1 MNEDV
6 WSGDEHFINNI
17 NSCIQFYGQAVMEGD
32 LKKMFEI
39 VEFFETITSP
49 AIDCDIVEKNLDE
62 IDNLLPQCYILNE
75 RGVAVG
81 ENVANVKYVR
91 SKIKETFRLI
101 LIKLEE
107 QGIYR
112 HKGKDPKHAMANFGS
127 S

>member
-1 MNEDV
+1 MTEDI
-6 WSGDEHFINNI
+6 WSGDQHFINNI
-17 NSCIQFYGQAVMEGD
+17 NSCIQLYGQALILGD
-32 LKKMFEI
+32 LRKMYEI

-49 AIDCDIVEKNLDE
+49 AIDNDAVEKNLEE
-62 IDNLLPQCYILNE
+62 IDKLISQCYITDE
-75 RGVAVG
+75 RGRAVG
-81 ENVANVKYVR
+81 ENPANVKYVR

-112 HKGKDPKHAMANFGS
+112 HKAKDPRHAMSNFGS